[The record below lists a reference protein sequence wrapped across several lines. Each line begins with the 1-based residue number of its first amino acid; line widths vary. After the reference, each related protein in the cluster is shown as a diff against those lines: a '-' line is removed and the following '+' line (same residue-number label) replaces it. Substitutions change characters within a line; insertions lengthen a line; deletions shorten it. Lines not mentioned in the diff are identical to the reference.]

1 VSYAAE
7 SHEQHFGVR
16 WQLLY
21 LPSLSQQGALAR
33 NTIGECDELRGRVSI
48 SCMGATYFLRLYAP
62 SFFFVAAAATFS
74 CANTPT
80 TMQCPLAPLPV
91 DDVDT
96 RVPDDRRNLPM
107 GTAIIM
113 ATPPAIDAH
122 VATTPLQAPP
132 GRPRW
137 QVPRVHRARSW
148 LSRRGRSRAAAAL
161 PAPALQPSAGPG
173 GVQLTTHAWGL
184 EAVLVFQSPD
194 AAARAVDVLEKLESL
209 DLNIHG
215 AVHSV
220 ALTSRI
226 RAKLTDNSRR
236 GSKDGLHFKTNVTT
250 VTVQATAPPP
260 MLVLMP
266 APYAT
271 PFAPQHY
278 PCYNA
283 PMYIPAP
290 QLPLP
295 PTYVLVPDPL
305 YARGGGKS
313 SP

>member
-1 VSYAAE
+1 MSRRRPCR
-7 SHEQHFGVR
+7 HHPGVR
-16 WQLLY
+16 GGKYHAYTVRAVGFPDGVAHEPLLH
-21 LPSLSQQGALAR
+21 
-33 NTIGECDELRGRVSI
+33 
-48 SCMGATYFLRLYAP
+48 FLRQR
-62 SFFFVAAAATFS
+62 
-74 CANTPT
+74 CN
-80 TMQCPLAPLPV
+80 PV
-91 DDVDT
+91 QG
-96 RVPDDRRNLPM
+96 L
-107 GTAIIM
+107 
-113 ATPPAIDAH
+113 
-122 VATTPLQAPP
+122 
-132 GRPRW
+132 
-137 QVPRVHRARSW
+137 
-148 LSRRGRSRAAAAL
+148 
-161 PAPALQPSAGPG
+161 G
-173 GVQLTTHAWGL
+173 GVQLATHAWGL
-184 EAVLVFQSPD
+184 EAALVFQSPD

-209 DLNIHG
+209 DLNVHG

-226 RAKLTDNSRR
+226 RAKLTEKPRR
-236 GSKDGLHFKTNVTT
+236 GSKEGLHFKTNVTT